1 MLILPGEGHRVTGTP
16 RIRGRINIVLN
27 RLVRSRAIISFRTN
41 LYSRTPQDHIVITV
55 TVRGEAEAAS
65 SRDAVEEAL
74 RPLCLDA
81 VIRVE
86 LP

>member
-1 MLILPGEGHRVTGTP
+1 MTGTP
-16 RIRGRINIVLN
+16 GIRGRINVVLN
-27 RLVRSRAIISFRTN
+27 GLVRSGAITGFRTN
-41 LYSRTPQDHIVITV
+41 LYSRTPQDDIVITV
-55 TVRGEAEAAS
+55 TVPGQAEAAS